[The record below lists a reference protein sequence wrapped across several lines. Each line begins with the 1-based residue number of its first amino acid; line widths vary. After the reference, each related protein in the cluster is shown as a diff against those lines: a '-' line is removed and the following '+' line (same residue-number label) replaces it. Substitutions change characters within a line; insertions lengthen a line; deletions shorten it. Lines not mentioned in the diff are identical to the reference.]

1 MPAAAVFIVSAAAT
15 AATTVAA
22 VAATVAATV
31 ATAVA
36 TAVAAAGSV
45 VGTVTAALTSTI
57 GQVVTTVGSVIQ
69 AVTASLKTGIVKLAS
84 AITKPLE
91 PILLPIKNSLQ
102 AIYDYMKGV
111 ETWVSTQLKPYKEL
125 VDLIDTITGLAVIK
139 DLTSGIAAVGKLL
152 GDVADGK
159 GESTAAAIAQLLAG
173 ITKTTVG
180 ILDTTR
186 EQYIALSDR
195 IENFRSTIEAN
206 FARRMTEMQATI
218 YQAISGVEDS
228 LTGRSITVQRQ
239 VTAISRRIEDLPWFM
254 SMLLRVL
261 S

>member
-1 MPAAAVFIVSAAAT
+1 MPVAAVFIASAVASAAA
-15 AATTVAA
+15 TVAA
-22 VAATVAATV
+22 VAVTVAVTVAA
-31 ATAVA
+31 AVA
-36 TAVAAAGSV
+36 TAVAAVGSV
-45 VGTVTAALTSTI
+45 VGTVAAALTSTI

-69 AVTASLKTGIVKLAS
+69 AITASLKTGIVNLAS

-91 PILLPIKNSLQ
+91 PILLPIKDSLT

-111 ETWVSTQLKPYKEL
+111 ETWVNTQLKPYKEL

-139 DLTSGIAAVGKLL
+139 DLTSGIAAVSKLL
-152 GDVADGK
+152 GDVAGGK

-186 EQYIALSDR
+186 QQYIALSDR
-195 IENFRSTIEAN
+195 IENFQSTIQAS
-206 FARRMTEMQATI
+206 FDKRMTELEVSI
-218 YQAISGVEDS
+218 YQSISGVEAS
-228 LTGRSITVQRQ
+228 LMGRSVTVQRQ
-239 VTAISRRIEDLPWFM
+239 VTAIGRRIEDLPWFM
-254 SMLLRVL
+254 SMMLRVL